1 MSSPYFDFSEVDAL
15 GVDLGEVP
23 AKALRNVGKA
33 LEVTSRNMKDDWRN
47 LSKGMSGRHAK
58 AYPNAITYEL
68 TQLADGIVS
77 DIGPELDRNQ
87 GALGFLEEGVA
98 GQNTGGQ
105 NAIPLVVRANQND
118 FIRGMLLAIAEP
130 LEQ

>member
-1 MSSPYFDFSEVDAL
+1 MSASFDFTEVDAL
-15 GVDLGEVP
+15 AADLGDVP
-23 AKALRNVGKA
+23 AKAIRNVRKA
-33 LEVTSRNMKDDWRN
+33 VEVTSRNVKDDWRN

-68 TQLADGIVS
+68 TELADGIVS

-118 FIRGMLLAIAEP
+118 FIRGMLLAIVEP
-130 LEQ
+130 LEG